1 MYVSAD
7 CCRALGIGGRS
18 EVGVG
23 MGAVAASSSPA
34 PLHRAARLCLLNE
47 IRPGRGRAVLVG
59 SVESPSAAKKAS
71 SAPPNTRAGGG
82 FAAPLMATEEEE
94 GVNLGMR
101 DWLADSQQSH

>member
-1 MYVSAD
+1 MGSRGRGVVYVSAD

-18 EVGVG
+18 DVGVSAG
-23 MGAVAASSSPA
+23 TAAASSSPA
-34 PLHRAARLCLLNE
+34 PLHRAARLCLLKD

-82 FAAPLMATEEEE
+82 FAAPLIATEEEE
-94 GVNLGMR
+94 GFDLGMR
-101 DWLADSQQSH
+101 E